1 MAWRRSTHQ
10 LGMGPPGS
18 RLLTP
23 LSPLCY
29 IPSKSLFLPGVTHM
43 SVPGMKELRR
53 AYGFDEVSIVPGHV
67 TINPELTDIT
77 FSVDGIMLDAPVLA
91 SAMDAIVDPAFAGS
105 MASMGGMA
113 VLNLEGIQTR
123 YEDPQDALTR
133 IVDARQ
139 EEVTSILQE
148 VYSAPVNEYLVGAR
162 VEEMQSNGARGAVS
176 VTPANTKR
184 LTSAAVEAGADLVLV
199 QSTVTTARHISR
211 SVRGLILSDLVE
223 MLSVPVIVGNTVSYG
238 ATLELMETG
247 IHGVLV
253 GVGPGAACTT
263 REVTGI
269 GVPQVTATL
278 ECAAAR
284 DAYFKDTGRYVPVI
298 TDGGIRTGGD
308 LCKAFACGAD
318 AVMIGTPFAQAAEAP
333 GRGHNWG
340 MAAPHAALPRGTR
353 VNVGVK
359 GSLEQILYG
368 PTSVTNGTQNLLGA
382 LQGCMSYLGAM
393 DIREMHSAEL
403 VVAPAV
409 KTEGKH
415 YQLGFE

>member
-1 MAWRRSTHQ
+1 
-10 LGMGPPGS
+10 
-18 RLLTP
+18 
-23 LSPLCY
+23 
-29 IPSKSLFLPGVTHM
+29 
-43 SVPGMKELRR
+43 MKQLRR
-53 AYGFDEVSIVPGHV
+53 AYGFDEVSIVPGQV
-67 TINPELTDIT
+67 TINPELTDIG
-77 FSVDGIMLDAPVLA
+77 FSIDGIQLDAPVLA

-105 MASMGGMA
+105 MARMGGMA
-113 VLNLEGIQTR
+113 VMNLEGIQTR

-133 IVDARQ
+133 IVDAPQ
-139 EEVTSILQE
+139 EEVTSVLQE
-148 VYSAPVNEYLVGAR
+148 VYSAPINDHLVGAR
-162 VEEMQSNGARGAVS
+162 VQEMKSSGAHGAVS

-184 LTSAAVEAGADLVLV
+184 LASVAVEAGADMVLV

-211 SVRGLILSDLVE
+211 SIRGLILSELVE
-223 MLSVPVIVGNTVSYG
+223 MLKVPVIVGNTVSYG

-247 IHGVLV
+247 IQGILV

-284 DAYFKDTGRYVPVI
+284 DAYFKDTGKYVPII

-308 LCKAFACGAD
+308 LCKSFACGAD
-318 AVMIGTPFAQAAEAP
+318 AVMIGTPFAQAEEAP

-393 DIREMHSAEL
+393 DIREMHSAEM

>member
-1 MAWRRSTHQ
+1 MA
-10 LGMGPPGS
+10 
-18 RLLTP
+18 
-23 LSPLCY
+23 
-29 IPSKSLFLPGVTHM
+29 
-43 SVPGMKELRR
+43 VPGMKQLRR
-53 AYGFDEVSIVPGHV
+53 AYGFDEVSIVPGQV
-67 TINPELTDIT
+67 TINPELTDIG
-77 FSVDGIMLDAPVLA
+77 FSIDGIQLDAPVLA

-105 MASMGGMA
+105 MARMGGMA
-113 VLNLEGIQTR
+113 VMNLEGIQTR

-133 IVDARQ
+133 IVDAPQ
-139 EEVTSILQE
+139 EEVTSVLQE
-148 VYSAPVNEYLVGAR
+148 VYSAPINDHLVGAR
-162 VEEMQSNGARGAVS
+162 VQEMKSSGAHGAVS

-184 LTSAAVEAGADLVLV
+184 LASVAVEAGADLVLV

-211 SVRGLILSDLVE
+211 SIRGLILSELVE
-223 MLSVPVIVGNTVSYG
+223 MLKIPVIVGNTVSYG

-247 IHGVLV
+247 IQGILV

-284 DAYFKDTGRYVPVI
+284 DAYFKDTGKYVPII

-318 AVMIGTPFAQAAEAP
+318 AVMIGTPFAQAHEAP
-333 GRGHNWG
+333 GKGNNWG

-393 DIREMHSAEL
+393 DIREMHSAEM

>member
-1 MAWRRSTHQ
+1 MA
-10 LGMGPPGS
+10 
-18 RLLTP
+18 
-23 LSPLCY
+23 
-29 IPSKSLFLPGVTHM
+29 
-43 SVPGMKELRR
+43 VPGMKELRR
-53 AYGFDEVSIVPGHV
+53 AYGFDEVSIVPGQV
-67 TINPELTDIT
+67 TINPDLTNIS
-77 FSVDGIMLDAPVLA
+77 FAVDGIQLDAPVLA

-105 MASMGGMA
+105 MARMGGMA
-113 VLNLEGIQTR
+113 VMNLEGIQTR

-133 IVDARQ
+133 IVEAPQ
-139 EEVTSILQE
+139 EEVTSVLQE
-148 VYSAPVNEYLVGAR
+148 VYSAPINDHLVGAR
-162 VEEMQSNGARGAVS
+162 VQEMQSSGAHGAVS
-176 VTPANTKR
+176 VTPAGTKR
-184 LTSAAVEAGADLVLV
+184 LAPVAVEAGADLVLV
-199 QSTVTTARHISR
+199 QSTVTTARHVSR
-211 SVRGLILSDLVE
+211 SIRGLILSELVE
-223 MLSVPVIVGNTVSYG
+223 MLKVPVIVGNTVSYG

-247 IHGVLV
+247 IQGVLV

-269 GVPQVTATL
+269 GVPQVTGTL

-284 DAYFKDTGRYVPVI
+284 DAHFNDTGRYVPII

-333 GRGHNWG
+333 GKGHNWG

-368 PTSVTNGTQNLLGA
+368 PTSVTNGTQNLMGA
-382 LQGCMSYLGAM
+382 LQGCMSYLGAK